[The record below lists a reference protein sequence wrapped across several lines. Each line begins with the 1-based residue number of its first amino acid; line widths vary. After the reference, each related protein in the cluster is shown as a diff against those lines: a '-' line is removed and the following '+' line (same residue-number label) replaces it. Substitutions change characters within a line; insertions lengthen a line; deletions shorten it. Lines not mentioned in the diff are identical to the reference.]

1 MYNMQQFVSSTDR
14 FGLYGSEEF
23 RLNQLSKKL
32 KLPLEDIFK
41 AVQEVG
47 FDEEEVEEYIR
58 DRYNRSFF

>member
-23 RLNQLSKKL
+23 MLNQLSKKL

>member
-47 FDEEEVEEYIR
+47 FDDEEVEEYIR

>member
-23 RLNQLSKKL
+23 MLNQLSKKL

-58 DRYNRSFF
+58 DRYNRSFL